1 MRQYTYNKVNKNI
14 HSIHSLYTYT
24 YILPINNYT
33 ITTHHTHT
41 QKEETYE
48 NVFIIYL
55 PKRIFTILQYHKTSY
70 NIPIN
75 YKNPKWKNRKN
86 DISQQLHRFISNKL
100 HHFTQKSLTQQKNV
114 IISMI
119 YNKNIVFRHI
129 VTAQNT
135 NAITSKYGLLFS

>member
-1 MRQYTYNKVNKNI
+1 MILQNYIKKIPHHYQDIYI
-14 HSIHSLYTYT
+14 HKKKKHT
-24 YILPINNYT
+24 IL
-33 ITTHHTHT
+33 
-41 QKEETYE
+41 
-48 NVFIIYL
+48 YL

-70 NIPIN
+70 KIPIN

-100 HHFTQKSLTQQKNV
+100 HHFTQKSLTQRKNV

-135 NAITSKYGLLFS
+135 NSITSKYGLLFSYFTIYRLIALFHTSHKQKQNFG